1 MRRAPRQ
8 MAEAIL
14 DATHAKM
21 QTEKDLENA
30 HFLTLTAQVYALL
43 AIADTVGRLDATLKS
58 RP

>member
-1 MRRAPRQ
+1 